1 MRKKKI
7 DSPFGKNLK
16 AVMTERSLSVRGI
29 AEIAG
34 VGPSVVQDWLSGTNP
49 HDYLSV
55 SKISHTLKIDFQWLL
70 TGTHSQVNV
79 KNLSLS
85 EIFDVQPDPSF
96 SGMFII
102 EAKRI
107 KKRGE

>member
-1 MRKKKI
+1 MRKKKMV
-7 DSPFGKNLK
+7 SPFGKNLK

-34 VGPSVVQDWLSGTNP
+34 VGPSVVHDWLSGTNP
-49 HDYLSV
+49 HDYYAV
-55 SKISHTLKIDFQWLL
+55 SKIAHSLKVDFQWLL
-70 TGTHSQVNV
+70 TGAHSQVNL

-96 SGMFII
+96 SGIFIL
-102 EAKRI
+102 EAKRL